1 MELAYSTDPDWCSKC
16 KHLPCRCSAQKAVKV
31 ARTTGN
37 GKAKMRRERRR
48 GKDMVVVFETR
59 MSKSALQSLLKQIQK
74 VCGTGGT
81 VKDDTIEIQGD
92 HRDEVQKVL
101 EAHGLKVTRAGG

>member
-1 MELAYSTDPDWCSKC
+1 MELSYSTDPDWCSKC
-16 KHLPCRCSAQKAVKV
+16 KHLPCQCKAAKHP
-31 ARTTGN
+31 RTTGN

-59 MSKSALQSLLKQIQK
+59 MSKTALQALLKEIQK

-81 VKDDTIEIQGD
+81 VKDDTIEVQGD
-92 HRDEVQKVL
+92 HRDAVQQVL

>member
-1 MELAYSTDPDWCSKC
+1 MELSYSTDPAWCSKC
-16 KHLPCRCSAQKAVKV
+16 KQLPCQCKAAKIP
-31 ARTTGN
+31 RTTGN

-59 MSKSALQSLLKQIQK
+59 MSKTSLQAILKEIQK
-74 VCGTGGT
+74 VCGCGGT
-81 VKDDTIEIQGD
+81 VKDDTIEVQGD
-92 HRDEVQKVL
+92 HRDQVQQVL